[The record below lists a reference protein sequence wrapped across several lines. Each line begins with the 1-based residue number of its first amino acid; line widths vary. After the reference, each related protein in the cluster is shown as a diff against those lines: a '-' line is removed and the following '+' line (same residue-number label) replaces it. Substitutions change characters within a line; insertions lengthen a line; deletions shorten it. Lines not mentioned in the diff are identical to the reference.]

1 LPAGLNLDV
10 NSGII
15 SGKLLTEGKFEVTLY
30 AENSLGKDSCK
41 FTIVVGNTLALTPPM
56 GWNSW
61 YIHYNRVTDSLMRQA
76 ADQMISS
83 GMADFGYQ
91 HVNIDDCWMVKTNS
105 DDPILGGK
113 TRDENGKLLTN
124 KTFPDMKG
132 LSDYIHVK
140 GLKAGLY
147 ISPGPRTCAGY
158 VGSYQYESL
167 DAKTFAEWGFDFLK
181 YDWCSYGE
189 IVKSPKGNDF
199 IAPYSLMWNELQ
211 KQNRDI
217 VFNLCQYGMGNVWE
231 WGAQVGNCWRTTGDL
246 GLESGKSMPGFYK
259 IGRSNAKHWKYA
271 KPWAWNDPDYILIGW
286 VGAATQMAEGTK
298 TKLLPDEQY
307 FYMSM
312 WSLMASPL
320 IYEHQTIS
328 FTLFCI

>member
-1 LPAGLNLDV
+1 MPAGLNLDV

-181 YDWCSYGE
+181 YDW
-189 IVKSPKGNDF
+189 
-199 IAPYSLMWNELQ
+199 
-211 KQNRDI
+211 
-217 VFNLCQYGMGNVWE
+217 
-231 WGAQVGNCWRTTGDL
+231 
-246 GLESGKSMPGFYK
+246 
-259 IGRSNAKHWKYA
+259 
-271 KPWAWNDPDYILIGW
+271 
-286 VGAATQMAEGTK
+286 
-298 TKLLPDEQY
+298 
-307 FYMSM
+307 
-312 WSLMASPL
+312 
-320 IYEHQTIS
+320 
-328 FTLFCI
+328 